1 MSVISKRLGSA
12 IVASIGRQGEA
23 PDLYPAR
30 ITGTP
35 EKVVVGSRVK
45 EMAEIVYEA
54 TSLQTGEKYLA
65 TRIHD
70 LQFAFDRSEPCEA
83 LDGTE
88 ATPKSWQEL
97 VREQSAKALAFAM
110 GRPSAAQSLNAE
122 DLTEADPA

>member
-1 MSVISKRLGSA
+1 MALISKRLGAA

-30 ITGTP
+30 I
-35 EKVVVGSRVK
+35 VGQPQMVATNGRVK
-45 EMAEIVYEA
+45 EMASIVFEA

-70 LQFAFDRSEPCEA
+70 LQFAFDRSDPVES

-88 ATPKSWQEL
+88 AAPKSWQDL

-110 GRPSAAQSLNAE
+110 GRPSAQATLSVE
-122 DLTEADPA
+122 DVTDPA